1 MHRYNKQNVEGLLAH
16 LKMSERLSSS
26 IYNMVFSILT
36 DDPVTP
42 VQIELGYL
50 DDVPKRFAEFL
61 STLLDELIKESKKED
76 DEGAEDTSDNLN
88 CGGKLV
94 S

>member
-1 MHRYNKQNVEGLLAH
+1 
-16 LKMSERLSSS
+16 
-26 IYNMVFSILT
+26 MVFSKLK

-61 STLLDELIKESKKED
+61 STLLDELIKESEKED
-76 DEGAEDTSDNLN
+76 DESAEEQTNEQNSRE
-88 CGGKLV
+88 KFV